1 MADFSLKSGN
11 DTLDF
16 DIKGN
21 VTKSGASFGT
31 WDVADD
37 GQVRVTDTN
46 GAVTTIPVIWQF
58 NEGNQLEIHQAG
70 TVVFN
75 FHANAQ
81 LRPDFQV
88 SKGVLLVAPDGNGDF
103 SFSLHGDWDLDG
115 QFNLIFTIASVKST
129 INGIL
134 RDTGASEFIYIFIA
148 QQGPFARTYELDFTG
163 KWQQNGSGMDVDFIY
178 DKENNATGMIT
189 LPPGL
194 SMDPVK
200 NILVYTYNKGTH
212 SGSLELAGSVRIN
225 SNFSVTYILDQQ
237 DQAGIQ
243 STTFSI
249 DARLKSETLG
259 EGNLQLLVK
268 RDGADLTLQ
277 IGGNYHG
284 AVAGLDLTVGFNY
297 QRIISGTTVQDS
309 VAFNGKISNPG
320 NGNAFTWSF
329 QMKDENGQI
338 KSFEADITAHI
349 MLRPGTCIDAALTF
363 SVNGQ
368 QVAIAAMFRISTNC
382 AQAQAG
388 SASSKALVLSPQS
401 TARKTTM
408 QRLQGW
414 T

>member
-31 WDVADD
+31 WDVADG

-46 GAVTTIPVIWQF
+46 GAATTIPATWQF
-58 NEGNQLEIHQAG
+58 NADNQLELHQNG
-70 TVVFN
+70 QVVFN
-75 FHANAQ
+75 FHNNAQ
-81 LRPDFQV
+81 VRPDFQV
-88 SKGVLLVAPDGNGDF
+88 SNGVLLVAPDGNGDF

-115 QFNLIFTIASVKST
+115 QFNLVFTMASVKST
-129 INGIL
+129 VNGIL
-134 RDTGASEFIYIFIA
+134 RDTGSSEFIYIFIA

-163 KWQQNGSGMDVDFIY
+163 KWQQNGKGLDVDFIY
-178 DKENNATGMIT
+178 DKENQATGKIT

-194 SMDPVK
+194 TIDPVK
-200 NILVYTYNKGTH
+200 NVLVYTYNKGTH
-212 SGSLELAGSVRIN
+212 TGSLELAGSIRIN
-225 SNFSVTYILDQQ
+225 SNFSVTYTLDQQ
-237 DQAGIQ
+237 DQAGVQ

-268 RDGADLTLQ
+268 RDGADQTLQ

-297 QRIISGTTVQDS
+297 TRMISGTLIQDS

-349 MLRPGTCIDAALTF
+349 LLRPGTCIDASLTF
-363 SVNGQ
+363 TVNGQ
-368 QVAIAAMFRISTNC
+368 QVAIAAMFRISTSC
-382 AQAQAG
+382 AQTQPG
-388 SASSKALVLSPQS
+388 SAASKALALSPVS
-401 TARKTTM
+401 TARKTTVE
-408 QRLQGW
+408 RLKGW
-414 T
+414 L